1 MANKKRNRPYE
12 TVIILLLTTI
22 LLALVIMIALMLHQ
36 MGYLGNLKL
45 PKLPFLEEWGI
56 SLPTSDKTDPV
67 PYTEGQVKVCF
78 IDVEQGDSTLIVAP
92 EATVLIDGGTPGQAD
107 TIYSLLKEQGIGH
120 LDYVINTHPHSDH
133 VGGLAQ
139 VVKNLGKGGVEK
151 VLITDYPDHLEPNI
165 QSWPDFLYNAKAV
178 GAEIETAQPGMVLDL
193 GEEAALTILGPTK
206 LYDDMNDDS
215 VVCRLDF
222 GTASFLFTG
231 DSGVQA
237 IRDIKDAQGQTEA
250 DILKLGHHG
259 SSSST
264 DSVVLRLV
272 DPKAA
277 VISCGAE
284 NDYGHPHREVTSLL
298 EEQNIPC
305 LRTDLQG
312 TVWAV
317 TDGSSIAITTHHGQQ
332 EPLLIDSN

>member
-120 LDYVINTHPHSDH
+120 LDYVINTHPHADH
-133 VGGLAQ
+133 VGGHAFIKACTKISTL
-139 VVKNLGKGGVEK
+139 KGLKSFHSFSAWTTNVRYAAFQK
-151 VLITDYPDHLEPNI
+151 V
-165 QSWPDFLYNAKAV
+165 
-178 GAEIETAQPGMVLDL
+178 
-193 GEEAALTILGPTK
+193 
-206 LYDDMNDDS
+206 
-215 VVCRLDF
+215 
-222 GTASFLFTG
+222 
-231 DSGVQA
+231 
-237 IRDIKDAQGQTEA
+237 
-250 DILKLGHHG
+250 
-259 SSSST
+259 
-264 DSVVLRLV
+264 
-272 DPKAA
+272 
-277 VISCGAE
+277 
-284 NDYGHPHREVTSLL
+284 
-298 EEQNIPC
+298 
-305 LRTDLQG
+305 
-312 TVWAV
+312 
-317 TDGSSIAITTHHGQQ
+317 
-332 EPLLIDSN
+332 